1 MDVCTGVYAGIQ
13 TVYYSSLFQGSS
25 AFEFFSSFNTYM
37 HVLYLASNA
46 LNLLVQRM
54 SHWKIRGRFL
64 NLSLVPGQKVS
75 YLGTQFYTQ
84 A

>member
-54 SHWKIRGRFL
+54 SHWKQ
-64 NLSLVPGQKVS
+64 V
-75 YLGTQFYTQ
+75 
-84 A
+84 